1 MWNNEITPFDIIGL
15 IGFIGF
21 YIVVKVW
28 VYSKEYDT
36 KENKKDI
43 VIRRGTEWDYKR
55 KDETNTKDSKKN
67 TNK

>member
-1 MWNNEITPFDIIGL
+1 MWNNDITPFDIIGL

-21 YIVVKVW
+21 YIVVKVL

>member
-1 MWNNEITPFDIIGL
+1 MWNNDITPFDIIGL

-21 YIVVKVW
+21 YIVVKVL

-43 VIRRGTEWDYKR
+43 VIRRGTEWDY
-55 KDETNTKDSKKN
+55 NTKEN
-67 TNK
+67 ENK

>member
-15 IGFIGF
+15 MGFIGF